1 MNPGALNDQHFIII
15 SQETAP
21 AFKKWIIQPKHF

>member
-1 MNPGALNDQHFIII
+1 LNDQHFIII

-21 AFKKWIIQPKHF
+21 AFKKWIHTA